1 MATGAQQ
8 LSADDLRDAL
18 DGVDLVETL
27 IRERDSAATL
37 TSYDTDLVL
46 LDDPGCG
53 LRCVLPERFL
63 RDAYAASMAALAAQ
77 LLIAP
82 GVAITCVL
90 GGSRLHL
97 SVLARHV
104 PDISHI
110 AFCADDGDS
119 PIDSRLTE
127 YLDLTGIEYST
138 TTDFHEAA
146 LGANLILLAEPGPAL
161 PAFRLSESA
170 VLINAARRQLPA
182 AVTAAVDRV
191 VTKDD
196 LRDLVAGERRGRLT
210 RADTV
215 LVELHDSA
223 RLSAQLAADLY
234 WAALASRPTTNAHR

>member
-1 MATGAQQ
+1 MR

-18 DGVDLVETL
+18 DGVDPVQML
-27 IRERDSAATL
+27 IRQTDSAATL
-37 TSYDTDLVL
+37 TPYDTGLVL

-53 LRCVLPERFL
+53 LRCVLPEGFL
-63 RDAYAASMAALAAQ
+63 RDAYAASMAALAAR

-104 PDISHI
+104 KDISHI
-110 AFCADDGDS
+110 AVCATNHH
-119 PIDSRLTE
+119 IDTRLTE

-138 TTDFHEAA
+138 TTDFHEAVR
-146 LGANLILLAEPGPAL
+146 GANLIVLAEPGPAL
-161 PAFRLSESA
+161 PAFRLCESA
-170 VLINAARRQLPA
+170 VLINAARRPLPA
-182 AVTAAVDRV
+182 AITATVDRT
-191 VTKDD
+191 VTEDD
-196 LRDLVAGERRGRLT
+196 LPGLVAGEHTGRIT

-215 LVELHDSA
+215 LVELHGHG
-223 RLSAQLAADLY
+223 RLSPQLAADLY